1 MKIRSVI
8 LLCICL
14 GTSITAFTQQS
25 KAVETV
31 KSILLRQ
38 ADDWNRG
45 DLDAFMVGYWP
56 SDKLQFI
63 GGNGVIYGWQNTLDR
78 YKRTYPDKA
87 AMGKLQFD
95 ILDVQQLSNKVI
107 MLTGKYTLTRENDTP
122 TGHFLLV
129 WRKIKGEWLIVA
141 DHSSSAS

>member
-1 MKIRSVI
+1 MKWIKISLFV
-8 LLCICL
+8 LFAGVTTLV
-14 GTSITAFTQQS
+14 SAQEN
-25 KAVETV
+25 KAIETV

-45 DLDAFMVGYWP
+45 DVDAFMVGYWP

-63 GGNGVIYGWQNTLDR
+63 GGNGVTYGWQNTLDR
-78 YKRTYPDKA
+78 YKRVYPDVA
-87 AMGKLQFD
+87 TMGQLKFD
-95 ILDVQQLSNKVI
+95 ILEVQQLSKKVI

-122 TGHFLLV
+122 TGHFLLI
-129 WRKIKGEWLIVA
+129 WKKIKGEWLIVA

>member
-1 MKIRSVI
+1 MAWVCCIIWVI
-8 LLCICL
+8 PA
-14 GTSITAFTQQS
+14 SAQQS
-25 KAVETV
+25 KGIDKI

-63 GGNGVIYGWQNTLDR
+63 GGNGVIYGWQNTLER
-78 YKRTYPDKA
+78 YKRTYPDRS
-87 AMGKLQFD
+87 AMGQLKFD
-95 ILDVQQLSNKVI
+95 ILDVQQLSKKVI
-107 MLTGKYTLTRENDTP
+107 MLTGKYTLTREHDTP

>member
-1 MKIRSVI
+1 MKIVRISFLFFFLVI
-8 LLCICL
+8 
-14 GTSITAFTQQS
+14 GVGVSAQQN
-25 KAVETV
+25 KDIETV

-38 ADDWNRG
+38 MGDWNRG
-45 DLDAFMVGYWP
+45 DVEAFMVGYWP

-63 GGNGVIYGWQNTLDR
+63 GGNGVIYGFQNTLDR
-78 YKRTYPDKA
+78 YKRTYPDQA
-87 AMGKLQFD
+87 AMGKLHFD
-95 ILDVQQLSNKVI
+95 ILDVQQLSKKVI
-107 MLTGKYTLTRENDTP
+107 MLTGKYTLTRANDTP

>member
-1 MKIRSVI
+1 MKWTKICFF
-8 LLCICL
+8 LLFSGAVTL
-14 GTSITAFTQQS
+14 ASAQEN
-25 KAVETV
+25 KAIETV

-45 DLDAFMVGYWP
+45 DIDAFMVGYWP
-56 SDKLQFI
+56 SDELQFI

-78 YKRTYPDKA
+78 YKRVYPDKS
-87 AMGKLQFD
+87 AMGQLKFD
-95 ILDVQQLSNKVI
+95 ILEVHQLSKKVI
-107 MLTGKYTLTRENDTP
+107 MLTGKFTLTRDNDKP

>member
-1 MKIRSVI
+1 MNGIKMVFFVLFAGVATLAS
-8 LLCICL
+8 
-14 GTSITAFTQQS
+14 AQEN
-25 KAVETV
+25 KAIETV

-56 SDKLQFI
+56 SDELQFI
-63 GGNGVIYGWQNTLDR
+63 GGNGVTYGWQNTLDR
-78 YKRTYPDKA
+78 YKRVYPDRA
-87 AMGKLQFD
+87 TMGQLKFD
-95 ILDVQQLSNKVI
+95 ILEVKQLSKKVI
-107 MLTGKYTLTRENDTP
+107 MLTGKFTLSRENDQP

-129 WRKIKGEWLIVA
+129 WQKIKGEWMIIA